1 MKLKHINKGIV
12 VKKGLPRQFL
22 FSHMYDGPQSVSTK
36 QCTMSLGAVEK
47 KFNYFKY
54 STINL

>member
-1 MKLKHINKGIV
+1 MKLKYKNKAIII
-12 VKKGLPRQFL
+12 KNELPRQFL

-47 KFNYFKY
+47 NKD
-54 STINL
+54 